1 MIPPLLVVLTFLVST
16 ALNVLYWYHDQEPN
30 PYLDGILFGV
40 LAAAWVKLDS
50 QKRNVYFPTD
60 WVLFF
65 AIIYYPIYV
74 FQTRGWKGVYT
85 LLIMIDLFSSFSA
98 LEYWTESLIYISVFD
113 GDISELS
120 P

>member
-1 MIPPLLVVLTFLVST
+1 MPALLVALTFLIST

-40 LAAAWVKLDS
+40 LAAVWVRLDS
-50 QKRNVYFPTD
+50 QRRNFYFPTD
-60 WVLFF
+60 WVLIF

-74 FQTRGWKGVYT
+74 FQTRGWKGAYT
-85 LLIMIDLFSSFSA
+85 LLILIGLFSCSSA
-98 LEYWTESLIYISVFD
+98 LEYGIESLIYLTVFD
-113 GDISELS
+113 GDISEFY

>member
-1 MIPPLLVVLTFLVST
+1 MKPPLLVVLTFLVST

-65 AIIYYPIYV
+65 AIIGHLWKPTKNLPTTRKLIFTAFALSLV
-74 FQTRGWKGVYT
+74 F
-85 LLIMIDLFSSFSA
+85 FA
-98 LEYWTESLIYISVFD
+98 
-113 GDISELS
+113 
-120 P
+120 